1 MESAENN
8 GLATE
13 DVQPSERPSEVAEP
27 EGAAREKGWPLAAD
41 QAAAAAENARLTKEK
56 SELQD
61 LLQRRQA
68 EFENFRRRVERERG
82 DLYEFAAMD
91 AVKALLPVLDDF
103 ERALKVE
110 STDKEYARGME
121 MIYQR
126 LYDSLK
132 KLGLEPISEEVPLFN
147 PHIHHAVEMVDTK
160 DHPDQT
166 ILEEYQRG
174 YYFKGRLLRP
184 AMVKVA
190 VNPA

>member
-1 MESAENN
+1 MDTGNISN

-13 DVQPSERPSEVAEP
+13 ESKLQTERPAEAAEP
-27 EGAAREKGWPLAAD
+27 ESAVRTESAPTAESQSDRDRLVREKA
-41 QAAAAAENARLTKEK
+41 
-56 SELQD
+56 ELQD

-68 EFENFRRRVERERG
+68 EFENFRRRMERERT
-82 DLYEFAAMD
+82 DLFEFAAMD
-91 AVKALLPVLDDF
+91 SVKALLPILDDF

-110 STDKEYARGME
+110 TADKEYARGLE
-121 MIYQR
+121 LIYSR
-126 LYDSLK
+126 FYEALK
-132 KLGLEPISEEVPLFN
+132 KLGLETISTEPPVFN

-166 ILEEYQRG
+166 ILDEYQKG

-190 VNPA
+190 VNQ

>member
-1 MESAENN
+1 MESVENN
-8 GLATE
+8 GVATE
-13 DVQPSERPSEVAEP
+13 DVQPSGPQEVSEP
-27 EGAAREKGWPLAAD
+27 EAAVRETDLPSVANRTAEQNRLAK
-41 QAAAAAENARLTKEK
+41 ENE
-56 SELQD
+56 ELRD

-68 EFENFRRRVERERG
+68 EFENYRRRVERERS
-82 DLYEFAAMD
+82 DLFEFAAMD

-110 STDKEYARGME
+110 SADKEYARGME
-121 MIYQR
+121 IIYQR
-126 LYDSLK
+126 LYESLK
-132 KLGLEPISEEVPLFN
+132 KLGLEPISEQVPLFN

-160 DHPDQT
+160 DHADQT

-190 VNPA
+190 VNQ

>member
-1 MESAENN
+1 MESVENN
-8 GLATE
+8 GVAME
-13 DVQPSERPSEVAEP
+13 DVPSSSARPSEVIEP
-27 EGAAREKGWPLAAD
+27 ESAVRDMDMSAPDGSAETNRLA
-41 QAAAAAENARLTKEK
+41 KEK

-68 EFENFRRRVERERG
+68 EFENYRRRVERERS
-82 DLYEFAAMD
+82 DLFQFAAMD
-91 AVKALLPVLDDF
+91 AIKALLPVLDDF

-110 STDKEYARGME
+110 SADKDYARGMDL
-121 MIYQR
+121 IYQR
-126 LYDSLK
+126 FLETLK
-132 KLGLEPISEEVPLFN
+132 KLGLEPISEEVPIFN

-166 ILEEYQRG
+166 VLEIYQRG

-190 VNPA
+190 VNQ